1 MLNMYAMLDHSPSS
15 FSRDLAPSQQEYELN
30 YMLYG
35 AVPRDFS
42 NGEDALHQDRTVP
55 PLTGH
60 PVILTEYDQLFPSHL
75 AQTSAIAPAPGIHGT
90 RDRALDTLYL
100 ADDVGKVEPFVFP
113 FVQQHP
119 LASPLPAARANA
131 LDLMNGVQHWD
142 VQNVGVH
149 DPLPVASSASHG
161 QGHGGPSMFTLPP
174 HDAHSPCTD
183 ASVQIGEPMWN
194 MNIDREIL
202 FNLGTPGESRGY
214 QDGQT
219 LHNSSESLSPFS
231 NWTPPS
237 SQGLPAGAVPTPA
250 YPPIVPDI
258 VDGTTAN
265 VRMIP
270 LPPDR
275 TVPQPGGGDTH
286 ERMDRICH
294 AFGKMVLLSYSNEP
308 WNQEQLCTPGTSTMS
323 VLSTYHM
330 DSPKTV
336 AFFGH
341 HGGVQN
347 GPNYHVISQPY
358 SPNAGPVIP
367 AQHVPPA
374 CPGLFTGYLE
384 PLNGGASSVATF
396 GSSVGAL
403 ATANLTNSPSEASQ
417 IHPSPTQPTT
427 FATSGPPQQSFSDPR
442 PCPWRDEQEVICNE
456 LVSWDCQD
464 HLASSHG
471 IVNISG
477 STLVTCGACDL
488 QLKRESLL
496 RHFREVDLRFRRPR

>member
-1 MLNMYAMLDHSPSS
+1 
-15 FSRDLAPSQQEYELN
+15 
-30 YMLYG
+30 MLYG

-42 NGEDALHQDRTVP
+42 NGEDALHQDRTIP

-90 RDRALDTLYL
+90 RDRALGTLYL

-113 FVQQHP
+113 SVQQHP

-131 LDLMNGVQHWD
+131 LDLMNGVQNWD

-183 ASVQIGEPMWN
+183 ASVQIGEQMWN

-258 VDGTTAN
+258 VDGTTTN

-275 TVPQPGGGDTH
+275 TVPQPGGGHTH
-286 ERMDRICH
+286 ERMDGICH
-294 AFGKMVLLSYSNEP
+294 AFGKMALLSYSNEP
-308 WNQEQLCTPGTSTMS
+308 WNQEVINQLNTS
-323 VLSTYHM
+323 YR
-330 DSPKTV
+330 
-336 AFFGH
+336 
-341 HGGVQN
+341 
-347 GPNYHVISQPY
+347 
-358 SPNAGPVIP
+358 IP
-367 AQHVPPA
+367 AAVYTGHVNYVCVVDIPHGLPENRRIFWPPWR
-374 CPGLFTGYLE
+374 GYLE

-464 HLASSHG
+464 HLASAHG